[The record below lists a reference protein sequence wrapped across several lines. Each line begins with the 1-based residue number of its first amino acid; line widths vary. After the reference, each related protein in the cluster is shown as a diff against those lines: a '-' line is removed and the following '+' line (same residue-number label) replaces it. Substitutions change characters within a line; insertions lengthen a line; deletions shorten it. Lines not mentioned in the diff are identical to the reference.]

1 MYSFPNL
8 ITLLDRAE
16 KLKAAT
22 DALAQRPNDPDALV
36 AMGLA
41 VMEGDSWVVDR
52 RQERAVEY
60 FRQALKLKPDH
71 ASAQYA
77 ICKAYIQLADTFKD
91 QKKLADDELA
101 KMRQLNA
108 KLADELEE
116 YRKNYAGGIP
126 GGQPVNLNK

>member
-1 MYSFPNL
+1 MLFEHQRSMTGRFALGRMLVKQGRLAEARQIWAGRTSDEDNSFPNF

-60 FRQALKLKPDH
+60 FRQALKQKPGDASGFCGKTLKGW
-71 ASAQYA
+71 
-77 ICKAYIQLADTFKD
+77 TT
-91 QKKLADDELA
+91 
-101 KMRQLNA
+101 
-108 KLADELEE
+108 
-116 YRKNYAGGIP
+116 
-126 GGQPVNLNK
+126 